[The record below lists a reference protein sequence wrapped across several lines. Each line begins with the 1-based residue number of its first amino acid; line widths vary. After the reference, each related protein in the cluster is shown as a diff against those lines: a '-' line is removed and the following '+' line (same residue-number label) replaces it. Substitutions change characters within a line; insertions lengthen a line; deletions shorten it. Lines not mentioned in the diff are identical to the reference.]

1 MVTAHKHFLLHEEIV
16 KVGPCI
22 FQQGNPA
29 KHKNKGPEWKVKK
42 KKGKERKEKKHTSLW
57 NIYLF
62 SRILDIY
69 SLGTFSSFSIKN
81 LFLVINSA
89 TLAEVSEK
97 LNFI

>member
-42 KKGKERKEKKHTSLW
+42 KKRERTKRKEAHQSLEHLPFFQDFRYLQFR
-57 NIYLF
+57 NIFQLLY
-62 SRILDIY
+62 
-69 SLGTFSSFSIKN
+69 
-81 LFLVINSA
+81 
-89 TLAEVSEK
+89 
-97 LNFI
+97 